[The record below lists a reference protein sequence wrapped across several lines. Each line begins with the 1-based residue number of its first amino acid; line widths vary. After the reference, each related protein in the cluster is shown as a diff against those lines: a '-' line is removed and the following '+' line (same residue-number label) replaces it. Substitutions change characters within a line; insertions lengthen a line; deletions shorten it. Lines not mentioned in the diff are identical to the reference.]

1 MPALRD
7 RRRALVGLGR
17 VTPICGEGMD
27 SSAAPLAEDVT
38 FAPVAPQMAERAVRS
53 GPERMTLGRVARRR
67 WKEFSKRR

>member
-1 MPALRD
+1 
-7 RRRALVGLGR
+7 
-17 VTPICGEGMD
+17 MD